1 MLPEAFLQQV
11 AWPGVQPFSVE
22 GGDTSCMGNNGAD
35 DDYIVGITATQKIG
49 IQDPHRIEAYFD
61 QDFSLILFICLYLF
75 CLGFIFFYSHF
86 KFLHLG

>member
-61 QDFSLILFICLYLF
+61 QDFSLILFFFFLF
-75 CLGFIFFYSHF
+75 SFEFILFIY
-86 KFLHLG
+86 